1 MSVIHNVKKRT
12 KTHFFSPLENYIFYR
27 VPLQYVIGEWDFRNL
42 TLEMRPPVFI
52 PRPETEVVLIGLF
65 YLLSHLIIT

>member
-1 MSVIHNVKKRT
+1 MSVIYNVTKKQ
-12 KTHFFSPLENYIFYR
+12 KPIFFSPLENYTFYR

-65 YLLSHLIIT
+65 YLLS